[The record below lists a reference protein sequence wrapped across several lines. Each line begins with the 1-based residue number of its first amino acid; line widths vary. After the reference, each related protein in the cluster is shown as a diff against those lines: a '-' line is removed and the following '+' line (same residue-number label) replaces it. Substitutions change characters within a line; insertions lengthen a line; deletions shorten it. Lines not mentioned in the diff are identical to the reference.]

1 MEQLVAQEPP
11 RRGRPPVSGL
21 ADRRRQQ
28 IVDAA
33 FAAFTENGYEQTSM
47 SDIATRAGMGQGT
60 VYRYVESK
68 REVLDLVFDYGVE
81 RLVDTLALDDFL
93 EVVGGTAGIEE
104 RNDIIMEGGRRL
116 YALVDQEP
124 ALLKLLTVQS
134 AAADKELKQR
144 VLGIQSMLDSYVQ
157 RGLESGR
164 RAGWL
169 PEDAH
174 NQAVLARLL
183 PALVLPG
190 FLLAQSRHDN
200 PSTRERFVTTA
211 SLIAEKGI
219 LRDGVVLEP
228 GEGHVA
234 GETVDSVHVPLP
246 AAADR
251 RNELLDAALT
261 CFLSDGYHAVGVNE
275 IVEKLGV
282 SHGTFYNYY
291 QNKRD
296 LLDALMV
303 REFSA
308 MEPALSRSVARL
320 DARRDIEHAL
330 AQGFRNALEAVADR
344 LPALIFVCTEAAG
357 VDPEALQSIIQFFRF
372 ASVRSEQSVFSMIGA
387 DRINPAMDT
396 EFLGQAFVSLL
407 VGAVTL
413 VVDDDG
419 RTDRIDEYAQAI
431 TQFLLYGLNPVP

>member
-1 MEQLVAQEPP
+1 M
-11 RRGRPPVSGL
+11 SGL

-60 VYRYVESK
+60 VYRYVDSK

-81 RLVDTLALDDFL
+81 RLIDTLSLDDFL
-93 EVVGGTAGIEE
+93 DVVGGTAGIEE

-144 VLGIQSMLDSYVQ
+144 VLGIQGMLDSYVQ
-157 RGLESGR
+157 RGLDSGR
-164 RAGWL
+164 RAGWV
-169 PEDAH
+169 PEDGQNH
-174 NQAVLARLL
+174 AVLARLL

-211 SLIAEKGI
+211 SQIAETGI
-219 LRDGVVLEP
+219 LRDGVVLEL
-228 GEGHVA
+228 GAGHTAAEAV
-234 GETVDSVHVPLP
+234 GSVHIPVPI
-246 AAADR
+246 ASDR
-251 RNELLDAALT
+251 RNELLDSALG
-261 CFLSDGYHAVGVNE
+261 CFLSDGYHGIGVNE
-275 IVEKLGV
+275 IVERLGV

-308 MEPALSRSVARL
+308 MEPVLSRPVGRL
-320 DARRDIEHAL
+320 DARQDIEHAL
-330 AQGFRNALEAVADR
+330 AQGFSKALETVAGR

-372 ASVRSEQSVFSMIGA
+372 ASVRSEQSVYSMLGA
-387 DRINPAMDT
+387 DRINPSIDT

-407 VGAVTL
+407 IGAVTL
-413 VVDDDG
+413 IVDDDG
-419 RTDRIDEYAQAI
+419 RTGHIDEYARAI
-431 TQFLLYGLNPVP
+431 TQFLLYGLNSAP

>member
-164 RAGWL
+164 RGRLATGGRTQPGGAG
-169 PEDAH
+169 AS
-174 NQAVLARLL
+174 AAGTGLARLSAR
-183 PALVLPG
+183 PKPTR
-190 FLLAQSRHDN
+190 QSQYPRAFRH
-200 PSTRERFVTTA
+200 
-211 SLIAEKGI
+211 
-219 LRDGVVLEP
+219 
-228 GEGHVA
+228 H
-234 GETVDSVHVPLP
+234 
-246 AAADR
+246 
-251 RNELLDAALT
+251 
-261 CFLSDGYHAVGVNE
+261 C
-275 IVEKLGV
+275 
-282 SHGTFYNYY
+282 
-291 QNKRD
+291 
-296 LLDALMV
+296 
-303 REFSA
+303 
-308 MEPALSRSVARL
+308 
-320 DARRDIEHAL
+320 
-330 AQGFRNALEAVADR
+330 VADR
-344 LPALIFVCTEAAG
+344 GEG
-357 VDPEALQSIIQFFRF
+357 
-372 ASVRSEQSVFSMIGA
+372 
-387 DRINPAMDT
+387 NPA
-396 EFLGQAFVSLL
+396 
-407 VGAVTL
+407 
-413 VVDDDG
+413 
-419 RTDRIDEYAQAI
+419 
-431 TQFLLYGLNPVP
+431 

>member
-1 MEQLVAQEPP
+1 M
-11 RRGRPPVSGL
+11 SGL
-21 ADRRRQQ
+21 ADKRRQQ

-60 VYRYVESK
+60 VYRYVDSK

-93 EVVGGTAGIEE
+93 DVVSGTAGIEE

-144 VLGIQSMLDSYVQ
+144 VVGIQSMLDSYVQ
-157 RGLESGR
+157 RGLDSGR

-169 PEDAH
+169 VGDAQ
-174 NQAVLARLL
+174 NQALLGRLL
-183 PALVLPG
+183 PSLVLPG

-200 PSTRERFVTTA
+200 PSTRERFVSAA

-219 LRDGVVLEP
+219 LRDGVIADSGADSSAVEI
-228 GEGHVA
+228 
-234 GETVDSVHVPLP
+234 VDSMHVPVP
-246 AAADR
+246 VAADR
-251 RNELLDAALT
+251 RNELLDAALD

-275 IVEKLGV
+275 IVERLGV

-308 MEPALSRSVARL
+308 MEPVLSRPVGRL
-320 DARRDIEHAL
+320 DARQAIEHAL
-330 AQGFRNALEAVADR
+330 AHGFRNALEAVAAR

-372 ASVRSEQSVFSMIGA
+372 ASVRSEQTVYSMIGA
-387 DRINPAMDT
+387 DRIDPSIDT

-407 VGAVTL
+407 VGGVTL
-413 VVDDDG
+413 IVDDDG
-419 RTDRIDEYAQAI
+419 RTDRIDQYARAI
-431 TQFLLYGLNPVP
+431 TQFLLYGLNPAS

>member
-1 MEQLVAQEPP
+1 M
-11 RRGRPPVSGL
+11 SGL
-21 ADRRRQQ
+21 ADKRRQQ

-47 SDIATRAGMGQGT
+47 SDIANRAGMGQGT
-60 VYRYVESK
+60 VYRYVDSK

-93 EVVGGTAGIEE
+93 DVVGGTAGIEE

-144 VLGIQSMLDSYVQ
+144 VVGIQSMLDSYVQ
-157 RGLESGR
+157 RGLDSGR

-169 PEDAH
+169 VGDAQ
-174 NQAVLARLL
+174 NQALLGRLL
-183 PALVLPG
+183 PSLVLPG

-200 PSTRERFVTTA
+200 PSTRERFVSTA

-219 LRDGVVLEP
+219 LRDGVIAHSGADSAAVEI
-228 GEGHVA
+228 
-234 GETVDSVHVPLP
+234 VDSMHVPVP
-246 AAADR
+246 VAADR
-251 RNELLDAALT
+251 RNELLDAALD

-275 IVEKLGV
+275 IVERLGV

-308 MEPALSRSVARL
+308 MEPVLSRPVGRL
-320 DARRDIEHAL
+320 DAPQAIEHAL
-330 AQGFRNALEAVADR
+330 AQGFQNALEAVAAR

-372 ASVRSEQSVFSMIGA
+372 ASVRSEQTVYSMIGA
-387 DRINPAMDT
+387 DRIDPSIDT

-407 VGAVTL
+407 VGGVTL
-413 VVDDDG
+413 IVDDDG
-419 RTDRIDEYAQAI
+419 RTDRIDEYARAI
-431 TQFLLYGLNPVP
+431 TQFLLYGLNPAS